1 MATLAEI
8 RAQYP
13 QYSDMTDTALA
24 DALYKKFYSDLPR
37 ADFDQKIGLKAPAQ
51 PQVAPG
57 QIPGAGPYV
66 APPKQDTGIPIGR
79 RVLQVVRPSVEAL
92 GGAGGALLGTSL
104 GPAGAIGG
112 AGLGYGAAKT
122 GLDVLEQ
129 ALGYQRAPSSAGEAL
144 ATGAKDV
151 LTGATMETGG
161 RVVAPV
167 ISKVVGATVQKGVD
181 LLRSPTEKA
190 GDIARKALGADLPAV
205 MQQLKAAGPNA
216 SVAEVTASL
225 DNPTWQALINRSL
238 ERDPQFLRKLNALSE
253 NDSLNALAQ
262 LAGGATAADVRA
274 GEEATKR
281 AINALTGP
289 QREAALTR
297 ANLGKAVADYEAQA
311 GKLSADAAAKV
322 QEVRRLIDLGDHAAA
337 AARLQEIKAGIPA
350 GSRVAP
356 ARGQPGYSDTWA
368 ATFTYPGKLAQMSD
382 QWASQAANAS
392 LDLGQGA
399 RFAKAAADSLRSVG
413 IKPLESEPL
422 IRSLQAVGRN
432 PEFAGNDLIEGSLK
446 NISQDIAKWTGSG
459 GVVDAR
465 ALDAIRKNSV
475 NAAIQQLR
483 PGVDATTQRNL
494 AAGVLSKVRPAIDDA
509 IEAAGGAG
517 YKDYLAAH
525 ARGMQRLA
533 EQKLTGEAL
542 QLWKTNRDEFVR
554 LVQNESPDAV
564 EKILGP
570 GKYNIATELA
580 DNTMSVLRQQADKR
594 LTQLSV
600 SKQVSEGQAALG
612 ELIKQEA
619 PKFKL
624 PSFLSFWATAG
635 NTALGQLENAVG
647 RRTMDALTNAMK
659 TPEGAANLLQTL
671 TPRERSNLLS
681 LLQNPSLWSGA
692 AKPSAATT
700 GTQFIR
706 SGVEAGIANALA
718 PSSQNQNALAQ

>member
-1 MATLAEI
+1 MATIEELSAALVKADAAGNAADAKVFADEI
-8 RAQYP
+8 RR
-13 QYSDMTDTALA
+13 L
-24 DALYKKFYSDLPR
+24 R
-37 ADFDQKIGLKAPAQ
+37 AAPAQ

-57 QIPGAGPYV
+57 QIPGAGPYI
-66 APPKQDTGIPIGR
+66 APPKQEEIPMGR
-79 RVLQVVRPSVEAL
+79 RAIEFARPTVEAL
-92 GGAGGALLGTSL
+92 GGAGGALVGTPL

-112 AGLGYGAAKT
+112 AGLGYGLAKG

-129 ALGYQRAPSSAGEAL
+129 ALGYQRAPASAGEAL
-144 ATGAKDV
+144 AQGAKDV

-161 RVVAPV
+161 RVIAPV
-167 ISKVVGATVQKGVD
+167 VGRVAGSLIQKGAD

-190 GDIARKALGADLPAV
+190 SDIARKALGADLPAV

-225 DNPTWQALINRSL
+225 ENPTWQALINRSL
-238 ERDPQFLRKLNALSE
+238 ERDPQFLRKLNALGE
-253 NDSLNALAQ
+253 NESLNALAQ

-274 GEEATKR
+274 GQEATKR
-281 AINALTGP
+281 AVNALTGP
-289 QREAALTR
+289 QRDTALAR
-297 ANLGKAVADYEAQA
+297 ANLGQAVADYEAQA
-311 GKLSADAAAKV
+311 GKLSAEAAAKV
-322 QEVRRLIDLGDHAAA
+322 QEVRRLINLGDTAAA

-350 GSRVAP
+350 GSTAAP
-356 ARGQPGYSDTWA
+356 GRSQAGFSDKWA

-382 QWASQAANAS
+382 EWASQAANAS

-399 RFAKAAADSLRSVG
+399 RFAQAAADSLRSVG
-413 IKPLESEPL
+413 IKPLEAAPL
-422 IRSLQAVGRN
+422 IRSLQGVGRN

-446 NISQDIAKWTGSG
+446 NISNDIAKWTSSG

-509 IEAAGGAG
+509 IEAAGGEG

-525 ARGMQRLA
+525 ARGMQKLA

-542 QLWKTNRDEFVR
+542 RMWKTDRDGFVR
-554 LVQNESPDAV
+554 LVQNESPEVV

-580 DNTMSVLRQQADKR
+580 DDTMSVLRQQADKR

-600 SKQVSEGQAALG
+600 NKQVTEGQAALG
-612 ELIKQEA
+612 EILKQEISR
-619 PKFKL
+619 FRL
-624 PSFLSFWATAG
+624 PSFLSFWATAS
-635 NTALGQLENAVG
+635 NSALSKLENAVG
-647 RRTMDALTNAMK
+647 RRTMDALTQAAK
-659 TPEGAANLLQTL
+659 TPEGTANLLQTL
-671 TPRERSNLLS
+671 PPRERSSLIS
-681 LLQNPSLWSGA
+681 LLRDPSLWSGA
-692 AKPSAATT
+692 AKPSAAAK

-706 SGVEAGIANALA
+706 SGAEAGISNALA
-718 PSSQNQNALAQ
+718 PESQNQNALAQ

>member
-1 MATLAEI
+1 MATIEELSAALIKADAAGNAADAKVFADEI
-8 RAQYP
+8 RR
-13 QYSDMTDTALA
+13 L
-24 DALYKKFYSDLPR
+24 R
-37 ADFDQKIGLKAPAQ
+37 ATPAQ

-66 APPKQDTGIPIGR
+66 APPKQDEIPIGR
-79 RVLQVVRPSVEAL
+79 RVMEFVRPSVEAL

-129 ALGYQRAPSSAGEAL
+129 ALGYQRAPASAGEAL

-151 LTGATMETGG
+151 LTGATMEAGG
-161 RVVAPV
+161 RVVAPMV
-167 ISKVVGATVQKGVD
+167 GKLVGATIQKGAD

-190 GDIARKALGADLPAV
+190 GDIARRALGADLPTV

-274 GEEATKR
+274 GQETTKR

-322 QEVRRLIDLGDHAAA
+322 QEVRDLIAAGKVAEAAGRLEL
-337 AARLQEIKAGIPA
+337 IKKGIPV
-350 GSRVAP
+350 GFTR
-356 ARGQPGYSDTWA
+356 Y
-368 ATFTYPGKLAQMSD
+368 TYPGELATKAD
-382 QWASQAANAS
+382 EWASKAAEGS

-399 RFAKAAADSLRSVG
+399 RFAQAAADSLRSVG

-600 SKQVSEGQAALG
+600 GKQVTEGQAALG
-612 ELIKQEA
+612 ELLKQEISR
-619 PKFKL
+619 FKL
-624 PSFLSFWATAG
+624 PSFLSFWATAS
-635 NTALGQLENAVG
+635 NTALGKLENAIG
-647 RRTMDALTNAMK
+647 QRTMNALTEAMK
-659 TPEGAANLLQTL
+659 TPEGATNLLQTL
-671 TPRERSNLLS
+671 PARERSLVLPLLR
-681 LLQNPSLWSGA
+681 NPSLWSGA
-692 AKPSAATT
+692 AKPSAAAT
-700 GTQFIR
+700 GTQLIR
-706 SGVEAGIANALA
+706 SGAEAGIANALA